1 MACTC
6 KSLDSYNHVL
16 LILGEKSKM
25 VHEQKSAQQEK
36 LRNSDHPVELA

>member
-6 KSLDSYNHVL
+6 KSLNSSNHVL

-25 VHEQKSAQQEK
+25 HEQKSAQQEK
-36 LRNSDHPVELA
+36 LRYSDHRVELA